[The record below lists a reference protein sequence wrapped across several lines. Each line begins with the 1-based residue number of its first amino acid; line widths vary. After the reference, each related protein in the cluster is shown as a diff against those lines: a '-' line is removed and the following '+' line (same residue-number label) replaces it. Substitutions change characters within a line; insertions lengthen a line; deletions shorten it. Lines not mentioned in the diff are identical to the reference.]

1 MFFKS
6 IHKRIRIVLLIIV
19 MLFVVVVLKV
29 GYIQLFEYSKLN
41 DLATDLWSR
50 NLPIWSTVMNQVLLS
65 MLQLPKTIP
74 N

>member
-29 GYIQLFEYSKLN
+29 GYIQLFEYNKLN

-50 NLPIWSTVMNQVLLS
+50 NLPIEASRG
-65 MLQLPKTIP
+65 
-74 N
+74 